1 MKSRGFK
8 EYLGLAL
15 RGVAMGAADVVPG
28 VSGGTIAL
36 ITGIYEELIE
46 SIKSINIE
54 SLKLLLTFKVKEFS
68 RAINGAFLVSVL
80 CGIAISVLSLARVVT
95 YLLEHE
101 PILLWSL
108 FFGLILASVVSV
120 VRRVNSWNV
129 VGFISFIVGVGVA
142 YYITIATPATTPDG
156 GAFIFL
162 CGAVA
167 ICAMILPG
175 ISGSFIL
182 LLMGKYHYIMD
193 AIKSFDIGV
202 IATFGA
208 GAAVGIVLFSNLLSW
223 LLNRYHDITIAL
235 LAGFMLGSLGKVYPW
250 KESYLDNGV
259 EMTRN
264 ILSTEQLA
272 PAIVAMLIGAAFVIL
287 IERVSSKHA

>member
-1 MKSRGFK
+1 
-8 EYLGLAL
+8 
-15 RGVAMGAADVVPG
+15 MGAADVVPG

-46 SIKSINIE
+46 SIKSINLE
-54 SLKLLLTFKVKEFS
+54 SLKLLFQFKIKEFLT
-68 RAINGAFLVSVL
+68 AINAAFLVSVL
-80 CGIAISVLSLARVVT
+80 CGIAVSVLTLARVVT

-101 PILLWSL
+101 PIVLWSL

-120 VRRVNSWNV
+120 VKRVNSWNIGSLV
-129 VGFISFIVGVGVA
+129 SFIVGTGVA
-142 YYITIATPATTPDG
+142 YYITIATPATTPDSSL
-156 GAFIFL
+156 FIFL

-182 LLMGKYHYIMD
+182 LLMGKYLYIME
-193 AIKSFDIGV
+193 AIKSFDIAI

-208 GAAVGIVLFSNLLSW
+208 GAAIGIVLFSNLLSW
-223 LLNRYHDITIAL
+223 LFNRYHDLTIAL

-250 KESYLDNGV
+250 KEIYLDNGV

-264 ILSTEQLA
+264 ILSTEQLI
-272 PAIVAMLIGAAFVIL
+272 PALISMLIGAVFVIL
-287 IERVSSKHA
+287 MEKISKKHA

>member
-1 MKSRGFK
+1 MRSFRD
-8 EYLGLAL
+8 YLGLVL
-15 RGVAMGAADVVPG
+15 RGIAMGAADVVPG

-46 SIKSINIE
+46 SIKSINLE
-54 SLKLLLTFKVKEFS
+54 SLKLLFQFKIKEFLT
-68 RAINGAFLVSVL
+68 AINAAFLVSVL
-80 CGIAISVLSLARVVT
+80 CGIAVSVLTLARVVT

-101 PILLWSL
+101 PIVLWSL

-120 VRRVNSWNV
+120 VKRVNSWNIGSLV
-129 VGFISFIVGVGVA
+129 SFIVGTGVA
-142 YYITIATPATTPDG
+142 YYITIATPATTPDSSL
-156 GAFIFL
+156 FIFL

-182 LLMGKYHYIMD
+182 LLMGKYLYIME
-193 AIKSFDIGV
+193 AIKSFDIAI

-208 GAAVGIVLFSNLLSW
+208 GAAIGIVLFSNLLSW
-223 LLNRYHDITIAL
+223 LFNRYHDLTIAL

-250 KESYLDNGV
+250 KEIYLDNGV

-264 ILSTEQLA
+264 ILSTEQLI
-272 PAIVAMLIGAAFVIL
+272 PALISMLIGAVFVIL
-287 IERVSSKHA
+287 MEKISKKHA